1 VTHHPVEGTRLM
13 NTMMLH
19 ATVKPECVTDVESA
33 VQEMFA
39 AIDAAAPDG
48 VRYASCRSS
57 DGVSFVALLALDEGI
72 ENPLPAI
79 AEFRDFQ
86 ANLGQW
92 LAAPPVPDQM
102 TVVGSY
108 RLF

>member
-1 VTHHPVEGTRLM
+1 VTHHPV
-13 NTMMLH
+13 
-19 ATVKPECVTDVESA
+19 
-33 VQEMFA
+33 
-39 AIDAAAPDG
+39 
-48 VRYASCRSS
+48 
-57 DGVSFVALLALDEGI
+57 EGI

-79 AEFRDFQ
+79 PEFRDFP